1 MNLTFTE
8 LDDST
13 CYYNNSILPTNNISE
28 IQVKKLNTNEKN
40 IQNTNNVKKPK
51 ISYQDILSSMGTVV
65 INGKLEFVR
74 KNNNLQQNSEFT
86 TENTN
91 KQQKKVIVNNLPQ
104 QINKNSYIYNK
115 HFKNYKEPQLA
126 QYIEEPIVPMT
137 KKEFARQV
145 IVNRINEINQRNR
158 IAEIKST
165 KLMFNNNN
173 NRNILINT
181 MQNSNGLNHLFRYY

>member
-13 CYYNNSILPTNNISE
+13 CYYDNILPKNDISE
-28 IQVKKLNTNEKN
+28 IQVKKLNTNEK
-40 IQNTNNVKKPK
+40 ITHNTNRKKPK

-74 KNNNLQQNSEFT
+74 KNNNNNLQQNSEFT
-86 TENTN
+86 PENSN
-91 KQQKKVIVNNLPQ
+91 NQPKKVVVNNLPQ

-137 KKEFARQV
+137 KKEFARQL
-145 IVNRINEINQRNR
+145 IVNRINDINQRNR

-181 MQNSNGLNHLFRYY
+181 MQNSNTLNHLFRY

>member
-8 LDDST
+8 LDDNS
-13 CYYNNSILPTNNISE
+13 CYYDSILPKNDISE
-28 IQVKKLNTNEKN
+28 IQVKKINTNEKN
-40 IQNTNNVKKPK
+40 IHKTNVKKPK

-65 INGKLEFVR
+65 INGKLEFER
-74 KNNNLQQNSEFT
+74 KNNNNNLQQNSEFT
-86 TENTN
+86 TENSN
-91 KQQKKVIVNNLPQ
+91 KQHKKVVVNNLPQ

-115 HFKNYKEPQLA
+115 HFKNYKEPQIT

-137 KKEFARQV
+137 KKEFARQL
-145 IVNRINEINQRNR
+145 IINRINDINERNR

-181 MQNSNGLNHLFRYY
+181 MQNPNTVN

>member
-13 CYYNNSILPTNNISE
+13 CYYDSILPKNDISE

-40 IQNTNNVKKPK
+40 THNTNTKKPK

-74 KNNNLQQNSEFT
+74 KNNNNNLQQNSEFT
-86 TENTN
+86 PENSN
-91 KQQKKVIVNNLPQ
+91 NQQKKVVVNNLPQ

-137 KKEFARQV
+137 KKEFARQL
-145 IVNRINEINQRNR
+145 IVNRINDINQRNR

-181 MQNSNGLNHLFRYY
+181 MQNPNTLNHLFRY

>member
-13 CYYNNSILPTNNISE
+13 CYYDSILPTNNISE

-40 IQNTNNVKKPK
+40 SQNTNNIKKPK

-173 NRNILINT
+173 NRNIIINT
-181 MQNSNGLNHLFRYY
+181 MQNQNTLNHLFRF